1 MKHLQTTTWDFLK
14 LRGEGPL
21 NTVSKQNYLIFHQC
35 SLNFIR
41 LLQVVIT
48 SSVTTLLRGEN
59 DSKQSDEI
67 QAITSVTTK
76 EMETKISTPDT
87 SEGFVLT
94 PRLAVLEWIL
104 GKCLRIIWIFPQNS
118 FLKLWEFAMKKMF
131 WLEGRTL
138 KMFDRT
144 ACVTL
149 CSRHWARA
157 FKTFPNNVSKLS
169 WSADNE
175 CQCHSKWR
183 TDLRLFVNNF
193 EPFYKTFRRLFC
205 GEDYRKSW
213 PVYQGIWKVLWPL
226 IWRILA
232 LCSG

>member
-157 FKTFPNNVSKLS
+157 FKTFPHNVSKLS
-169 WSADNE
+169 WSADMK
-175 CQCHSKWR
+175 CHSKWR
-183 TDLRLFVNNF
+183 TDLQLFELSTTLNLF
-193 EPFYKTFRRLFC
+193 TKPFDGFSLVKIIKNLGRCIKGYGKFY
-205 GEDYRKSW
+205 G
-213 PVYQGIWKVLWPL
+213 P
-226 IWRILA
+226 
-232 LCSG
+232 